1 MTMTKGM
8 KKKKKYV
15 RPTITVVPGSFDI
28 TMDTTIPVCSQKAK
42 DEDLMGKQ
50 TSFDDWEEE
59 DEGWLRT
66 TDKVRKSL
74 WE

>member
-1 MTMTKGM
+1 M
-8 KKKKKYV
+8 KKKKKYI
-15 RPTITVVPGSFDI
+15 RPTITVVSGSFDI
-28 TMDTTIPVCSQKAK
+28 TMNTLPVFSQEAN

-50 TSFDDWEEE
+50 TSLDDWEEE

>member
-1 MTMTKGM
+1 M

-15 RPTITVVPGSFDI
+15 RPTITVVSGSFDI
-28 TMDTTIPVCSQKAK
+28 TMDTIPVCSPPAT

-59 DEGWLRT
+59 DDGWLRT

>member
-1 MTMTKGM
+1 MTITQGM

-28 TMDTTIPVCSQKAK
+28 TMDTTIPVCSPPAEEKY
-42 DEDLMGKQ
+42 LMGKQ
-50 TSFDDWEEE
+50 TSLDDWEEE

>member
-1 MTMTKGM
+1 MTITKGM
-8 KKKKKYV
+8 KKKKKYI

-28 TMDTTIPVCSQKAK
+28 TMVTTIHVCSQQAG

-50 TSFDDWEEE
+50 TSLDDWEEE

>member
-1 MTMTKGM
+1 MTITKGR
-8 KKKKKYV
+8 KNKKKYV

-28 TMDTTIPVCSQKAK
+28 TLDTIPVCSPRAED
-42 DEDLMGKQ
+42 DELMGKQ

>member
-1 MTMTKGM
+1 MTINKGM
-8 KKKKKYV
+8 KKKKKYI

-28 TMDTTIPVCSQKAK
+28 TMVTIPVCSPRAED
-42 DEDLMGKQ
+42 DELMGKQ

>member
-1 MTMTKGM
+1 MTITKGM
-8 KKKKKYV
+8 KKKKKYI

-28 TMDTTIPVCSQKAK
+28 TMDTTIPVWSQEAEEK
-42 DEDLMGKQ
+42 DLRAKQ
-50 TSFDDWEEE
+50 TSCDDWEEE